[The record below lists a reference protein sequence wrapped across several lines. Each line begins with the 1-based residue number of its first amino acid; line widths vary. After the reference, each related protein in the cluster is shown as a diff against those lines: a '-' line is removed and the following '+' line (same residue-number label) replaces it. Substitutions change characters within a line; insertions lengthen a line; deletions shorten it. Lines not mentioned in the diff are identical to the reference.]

1 MQNRARPQSD
11 LILLCPCRY
20 FDKISLFNID
30 KIHSGS
36 KGKERRDMIEKD
48 LKQKDIPKDKD
59 GRPLPP
65 KDKDGK
71 PLPPPKGKDGRPL
84 PPPDGKRMPK
94 PGEQAKK

>member
-1 MQNRARPQSD
+1 
-11 LILLCPCRY
+11 
-20 FDKISLFNID
+20 LFNID
-30 KIHSGS
+30 KIQSGS

-48 LKQKDIPKDKD
+48 LKQKDILKDKD

-65 KDKDGK
+65 KDGKRPPEPPKDKDGK
-71 PLPPPKGKDGRPL
+71 PLLPPKGKDGRPL